1 MDANNTEPGA
11 SAGFVQQA
19 VLIGVGTPI
28 LGLPHQGSAVALSAD
43 GNTALIGGPGQ
54 LYETGAAYVFTRS
67 NGAWQQEQV
76 LIGLPSFVLSQERKG
91 AIVAPI
97 GLEYGGNQGYA
108 VALSADGNTAFVGGP
123 CDYNNKGMTWL
134 FYRTN
139 GVWRR
144 GERMPGEIPRMI
156 TNKEQVCPSRC
167 PPTVHAGSSSH
178 PASGRRAALHGPS
191 RRCMGSQGRNLA
203 LPISTPLRRAS
214 RYPATATP

>member
-1 MDANNTEPGA
+1 MCTVTSLDREKWTRTTLSLGRVRA
-11 SAGFVQQA
+11 SST

-108 VALSADGNTAFVGGP
+108 VALSATGCGGA
-123 CDYNNKGMTWL
+123 G
-134 FYRTN
+134 
-139 GVWRR
+139 R
-144 GERMPGEIPRMI
+144 GMPGE
-156 TNKEQVCPSRC
+156 SR
-167 PPTVHAGSSSH
+167 G
-178 PASGRRAALHGPS
+178 
-191 RRCMGSQGRNLA
+191 
-203 LPISTPLRRAS
+203 
-214 RYPATATP
+214 